1 MNLSA
6 KIFGLAMIAFLASC
20 ANTKS
25 VPYLVDAESL
35 PSEILASSE
44 VIKEPTIMPGDLLN
58 IDVTAVD
65 MTSVAPFNKGMFVS
79 ETGAIQ
85 SLNKSTSS
93 LSSNYE
99 VSTEYYLVSP
109 EGEIDFPVIGKI
121 HVSDLTKEQVAQAI
135 FNEIYPKFI
144 KERPTV
150 SVRLMNFR
158 VSVMGAVRNPGMYV
172 SKNERLNFLEAIA
185 LAGDLDIKG
194 ERENILLYRTNADGT
209 REVHRLNIND
219 KNFLLSPYFNL
230 QQNDLIYVVPNKSL
244 ANTSWQMN
252 PSISAAITVVG
263 GLSSIASL
271 VIGIVNLAKD

>member
-6 KIFGLAMIAFLASC
+6 KVFGLAMITLLASC
-20 ANTKS
+20 ANTKK
-25 VPYLVDAESL
+25 VPYLVDAETI
-35 PSEILASSE
+35 PNEVLAATE
-44 VIKEPTIMPGDLLN
+44 VVKEPTIMPGDLLN

-65 MTSVAPFNKGMFVS
+65 MSSVVPFNKGMFIN
-79 ETGAIQ
+79 ETGNIQ
-85 SLNKSTSS
+85 SFGKSSNS
-93 LSSNYE
+93 LSQNYE
-99 VSTEYYLVSP
+99 VSTEYYLVNP
-109 EGEIDFPVIGKI
+109 DGEIDFPVIGKI
-121 HVSDLTKEQVAQAI
+121 HVSDLTKEQVAQTI
-135 FNEIYPKFI
+135 YNEIYPKYI
-144 KERPTV
+144 KERPTI

-158 VSVMGAVRNPGMYV
+158 VSVMGAVKNPGMYV

-244 ANTSWQMN
+244 ANTAWQLN
-252 PSISAAITVVG
+252 PSISATITIIG

-271 VIGIVNLAKD
+271 VIGIINLAKD

>member
-1 MNLSA
+1 
-6 KIFGLAMIAFLASC
+6 
-20 ANTKS
+20 
-25 VPYLVDAESL
+25 
-35 PSEILASSE
+35 
-44 VIKEPTIMPGDLLN
+44 
-58 IDVTAVD
+58 
-65 MTSVAPFNKGMFVS
+65 
-79 ETGAIQ
+79 
-85 SLNKSTSS
+85 
-93 LSSNYE
+93 
-99 VSTEYYLVSP
+99 
-109 EGEIDFPVIGKI
+109 
-121 HVSDLTKEQVAQAI
+121 
-135 FNEIYPKFI
+135 
-144 KERPTV
+144 
-150 SVRLMNFR
+150 
-158 VSVMGAVRNPGMYV
+158 MGAVRNPGMYV